1 MNTLLKILGS
11 LVCLYILVAKTFAL
25 LFYLN
30 RHNYD
35 IPLLLANC
43 LVICICIYTIFV
55 FWRGKTNIKFKAIW
69 CILIAGSLF
78 IQIYSGL
85 FDYLTR
91 TPAVNPQKLFWIY
104 DLPNLLTVFLLLVSL
119 LYIMKHLKT
128 KSTGMSKK
136 ED

>member
-1 MNTLLKILGS
+1 MNTLLKILCS
-11 LVCLYILVAKTFAL
+11 FICLYVLVAKAFAL
-25 LFYLN
+25 PFYLN

-35 IPLLLANC
+35 IPILLDNC
-43 LVICICIYTIFV
+43 IVICICIYILFIC
-55 FWRGKTNIKFKAIW
+55 WRGKTNIKFKAIW

-85 FDYLTR
+85 LDYLTR

-119 LYIMKHLKT
+119 LYIMKHFKT